1 MTEPVPPAVAPPGS
15 AGPASSAGPADSA
28 GPAGSTGP
36 AGSSDGPAPA
46 AGHPAVL
53 VARAP
58 ERAAGLLALLRER
71 GLDPVAAPVIER
83 APVEDPAELDAARAR
98 VLDGAYGWVAITSV
112 NAVDALLGPARGA
125 AGTPRGGS
133 VRWAAVGPATERA
146 LAAHGVAADLVPRT
160 ATGAGLADAFPVA
173 PGGPVPAGAGRTT
186 GTTAAAARVLLPLG
200 DLASDT
206 LRAGLVAKGWA
217 VDVVTAYWT
226 VARELPA
233 ELHGPYD
240 VVVVTS
246 GSAARQVAAQLGPQR
261 VVAIGE
267 PSAGTARAVG
277 HTVLA
282 VAATPTDAALADAV
296 TEALVRT

>member
-1 MTEPVPPAVAPPGS
+1 MTEPVPPAVAPSGAAGS
-15 AGPASSAGPADSA
+15 AGPS
-28 GPAGSTGP
+28 GSPG
-36 AGSSDGPAPA
+36 PA
-46 AGHPAVL
+46 AGQPAVL

-83 APVEDPAELDAARAR
+83 APVEDPAELDAARER
-98 VLDGAYGWVAITSV
+98 LLDGAYVWVAITSV
-112 NAVDALLGPARGA
+112 NAVDALLGPATDAAANLADADGA
-125 AGTPRGGS
+125 AAPEEDTTSAGSRSVHAAS

-146 LAAHGVAADLVPRT
+146 LAAYGLAADLVPRT
-160 ATGAGLADAFPVA
+160 ATGAGLADAFPAASDAA
-173 PGGPVPAGAGRTT
+173 PAP
-186 GTTAAAARVLLPLG
+186 RVLLPLG

-217 VDVVTAYWT
+217 VDVVTAYRT

-233 ELHGPYD
+233 ELPGPYD

-277 HTVLA
+277 HRVLA

-296 TEALVRT
+296 TEALVRTW